1 MIRDQQAAGVLLTL
15 LVAAAT
21 LGCGRAG
28 GHERLGDQAYGAER
42 WTEALAQYRMLPMAR
57 AGAAVLA
64 KTGAAA
70 LHAGELRQ
78 AAEAYARLAG
88 EDPTRSEEAAEG
100 LEGVARAAEQAGNAD
115 VLREVMAGLEAI
127 APDRPTGRFAL
138 MILQQP
144 GLDPDETAALL
155 PEALAA
161 ASTGGAVDSLLTRY
175 GAALEATSGCGQ
187 ALLPYR
193 AVLRRSRDGSIR
205 ASAGRGAAD
214 CAYALG
220 ARADSGGR
228 LEDAAL
234 WFAESARV
242 DSTTATGRRA
252 LLRYAGARLA
262 QGDTLAAA
270 LAFQAV
276 ASGGTA
282 DSTGQAAASR
292 LASLATPSSAGDSAR
307 TGVQ

>member
-1 MIRDQQAAGVLLTL
+1 VSHDFHLYGMLLALTAAGV
-15 LVAAAT
+15 VA
-21 LGCGRAG
+21 GCGGAS
-28 GHERLGDQAYGAER
+28 GHERLGDQAYGAGR
-42 WTEALAQYRMLPMAR
+42 WTEALAEYRMLPKTR
-57 AGAAVLA
+57 VGAAVLA

-88 EDPTRSEEAAEG
+88 EDPTRAEEAAEG
-100 LEGVARAAEQAGNAD
+100 LEGVARAAERGGNAD
-115 VLREVMAGLEAI
+115 VLREVMGLLDAI
-127 APDRPTGRFAL
+127 APDRPAGHYAL
-138 MILQQP
+138 LLLQQP
-144 GLDPDETAALL
+144 GLDSAEAAALL
-155 PEALAA
+155 PEALASA
-161 ASTGGAVDSLLTRY
+161 ATAGAVDTLLTRY
-175 GAALEATSGCGQ
+175 GATLQLTAGCGQ

-193 AVLRRSRDGSIR
+193 AVLRRSRDSRMR
-205 ASAGRGAAD
+205 APASRGVAD
-214 CAYALG
+214 CAYTLG
-220 ARADSGGR
+220 LRADSAGR

-242 DSTTATGRRA
+242 DSSSATGRRA
-252 LLRYAGARLA
+252 LLRYGGARLT

-270 LAFQAV
+270 IAFQAV

-292 LASLATPSSAGDSAR
+292 LASLAMPSSAGDSAR

>member
-1 MIRDQQAAGVLLTL
+1 MSHGLHLHGVLLAL
-15 LVAAAT
+15 MAAGAVA
-21 LGCGRAG
+21 GCGGAS
-28 GHERLGDQAYGAER
+28 GHERLGDQAYGAGR
-42 WTEALAQYRMLPMAR
+42 WTEALAEYRMLPKAR
-57 AGAAVLA
+57 VGATVLA

-88 EDPTRSEEAAEG
+88 EDPTRGEEAAEG
-100 LEGVARAAEQAGNAD
+100 LEGVARAAERGGNAD
-115 VLREVMAGLEAI
+115 VLREVMALLDAI
-127 APDRPTGRFAL
+127 APDRPAGRYAL
-138 MILQQP
+138 LLLQQP
-144 GLDPDETAALL
+144 GLDSAEAAALL
-155 PEALAA
+155 PEALASA
-161 ASTGGAVDSLLTRY
+161 ATAGAVDTLLTRY
-175 GAALEATSGCGQ
+175 GAALQVTAGCGQ

-193 AVLRRSRDGSIR
+193 AVLRRSRDSSMR
-205 ASAGRGAAD
+205 APAGRGVAD
-214 CAYALG
+214 CAYTLG
-220 ARADSGGR
+220 LRADSAGR

-242 DSTTATGRRA
+242 DSSSVTGRRA
-252 LLRYAGARLA
+252 LLRYGGARLT

-270 LAFQAV
+270 IAFQAV

-292 LASLATPSSAGDSAR
+292 LASLAMPISAGDSAR